1 MLVIYDLDK
10 TSLYCPIADR
20 LDLFVPKNRFLK
32 NLYYKLYPFIYSLE
46 IRFGLIQINENI
58 YQRAKMFQEFGNDV
72 RQVVITARN
81 HTKASIKH
89 IQMIFKDIDVTLIS
103 IAQELTGLHKVDVI
117 RKLSIYLSE
126 EIIMYDDNFNELA
139 FVHAEFPN
147 QFTGMQVYF
156 KNNKES
162 IRRVY

>member
-72 RQVVITARN
+72 RQVVITARH

-117 RKLSIYLSE
+117 RKLPIYLSE

>member
-32 NLYYKLYPFIYSLE
+32 NLYYKLYPFIHSLE
-46 IRFGLIQINENI
+46 IRFGLIQINENM

-72 RQVVITARN
+72 RQVVITARH

-103 IAQELTGLHKVDVI
+103 IAQGLTGLQKVDVI
-117 RKLSIYLSE
+117 RKLPIYLSE

>member
-20 LDLFVPKNRFLK
+20 LDLFIPKNKFLK
-32 NLYYKLYPFIYSLE
+32 NLYYKLYPFIHSLE
-46 IRFGLIQINENI
+46 IRFGLLQINENM
-58 YQRAKMFQEFGNDV
+58 YQRAKMFQEFGEDV
-72 RQVVITARN
+72 RQVVITAR
-81 HTKASIKH
+81 HHSKASIKH
-89 IQMIFKDIDVTLIS
+89 IQMIFKDIDITLFS
-103 IAQELTGLHKVDVI
+103 IAQGLTGLHKVDI
-117 RKLSIYLSE
+117 INELPIYPKE
-126 EIIMYDDNFNELA
+126 EIVMYDDSFNELA

-156 KNNKES
+156 KNNRES

>member
-32 NLYYKLYPFIYSLE
+32 NLYYKLYPFIHSLE
-46 IRFGLIQINENI
+46 IRFGLIQINENM

-72 RQVVITARN
+72 RQVVITARH

-103 IAQELTGLHKVDVI
+103 IAQGLTGLHKVDVI
-117 RKLSIYLSE
+117 RKLPIYLSE

-147 QFTGMQVYF
+147 QFKGMQVYF

>member
-72 RQVVITARN
+72 RQVVITARH

-103 IAQELTGLHKVDVI
+103 IAQGLTGLHKVDVI
-117 RKLSIYLSE
+117 RKLPIYLSE

>member
-32 NLYYKLYPFIYSLE
+32 NLYYKLYPFIHSLE

-72 RQVVITARN
+72 RQVVITARH
-81 HTKASIKH
+81 HTKVSIKH

-117 RKLSIYLSE
+117 RKLPIYLSE
-126 EIIMYDDNFNELA
+126 EIIMYDDNFTELA

>member
-20 LDLFVPKNRFLK
+20 LDLFIPKNRFLK
-32 NLYYKLYPFIYSLE
+32 NLYYKIYPFIHSLE
-46 IRFGLIQINENI
+46 IRFGLLQINENI
-58 YQRAKMFQEFGNDV
+58 YQRAKMFQEFGDDV
-72 RQVVITARN
+72 RQVVVTAR
-81 HTKASIKH
+81 HYTKVSIKH

-103 IAQELTGLHKVDVI
+103 IAQGLTGLYKVDVI
-117 RKLSIYLSE
+117 RKLPIYPTE
-126 EIIMYDDNFNELA
+126 EIVMYDDNFSELA
-139 FVHAEFPN
+139 FVYAEFPN